1 MLEISILT
9 NLINSNQQE
18 ILLGGSGDLKNKS
31 SIIQAIQA
39 DRQPMKIK

>member
-1 MLEISILT
+1 MLDISILT
-9 NLINSNQQE
+9 KLINLNQQE

-31 SIIQAIQA
+31 SIIQA